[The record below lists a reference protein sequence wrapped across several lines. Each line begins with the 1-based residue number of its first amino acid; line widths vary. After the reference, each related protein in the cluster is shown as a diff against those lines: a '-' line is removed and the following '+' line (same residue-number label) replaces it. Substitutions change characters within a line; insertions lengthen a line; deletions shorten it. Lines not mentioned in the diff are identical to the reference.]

1 MAAVVPGTIRCATCT
16 LDKACTEYFTA
27 RRGLKPECKA
37 CSTAEAGRMLA
48 TTELRTCLGCGEA
61 RLPKA
66 FYVDRGKLTSRC
78 KDCLKREQ
86 KAYNSTKGK
95 AVRELYKTTA
105 ARDTAV
111 SKYNKSEKAVAARA
125 KWRRRANES
134 VEHRLKQA
142 HRTMMCGAMRRFGDG
157 QAKDDHT
164 VAMLGCSIPEFRKH
178 IEKQWQAGMTW
189 DNRGVG
195 HDKWQIDHIT
205 PLASFDL
212 TKPEQQK
219 LAFHFSN
226 QQPLWHCD
234 NAKKSDNMPDG
245 TRGRLLRCVIPRD

>member
-1 MAAVVPGTIRCATCT
+1 MPTIRRCVVCAEQRSTNDYYST
-16 LDKACTEYFTA
+16 G
-27 RRGLKPECKA
+27 RQPRSECKV
-37 CSTAEAGRMLA
+37 CSDAEIRRVLKAGEPKMC
-48 TTELRTCLGCGEA
+48 TKCGDE
-61 RLPKA
+61 RHPRE
-66 FYVDRGKLTSRC
+66 FYVDRGRLTSKCKRC
-78 KDCLKREQ
+78 SKDGQRL
-86 KAYNSTKGK
+86 YDSTKGK
-95 AVRELYKTTA
+95 AVHERYCSTA

-164 VAMLGCSIPEFRKH
+164 VAMLGCSIPEFREH

-212 TKPEQQK
+212 TKPEHQRE
-219 LAFHFSN
+219 AFHFSN

>member
-1 MAAVVPGTIRCATCT
+1 MSDTRRCV
-16 LDKACTEYFTA
+16 ACTAEQSTRDFYSTG
-27 RRGLKPECKA
+27 RQPRSECKK
-37 CSTAEAGRMLA
+37 CSDAEIQRVMNSG
-48 TTELRTCLGCGEA
+48 ELKQCTGCNEQ
-61 RLPKA
+61 RRPSE
-66 FYVDRGKLTSRC
+66 FYVDRGRLTSKC
-78 KDCLKREQ
+78 KKCSSKRQ
-86 KAYNSTKGK
+86 KKYHLATGK
-95 AVRELYKTTA
+95 AVRERDRSTS
-105 ARDTAV
+105 ARGVAV
-111 SKYNKSEKAVAARA
+111 VAYNKSEKAKATRARWLARA
-125 KWRRRANES
+125 RLS
-134 VEHRLKQA
+134 VEYRLKQA
-142 HRTMMCGAMRRFGDG
+142 HRGMMKEAMRRYGNG
-157 QAKDDHT
+157 QQKDDHT
-164 VAMLGCSIPEFRKH
+164 VTLLGCSITEFREH

-234 NAKKSDNMPDG
+234 NAKKSDKMPDG